1 MNDNFSNKSIN
12 LKGINIKRTNK
23 KNIIKDN
30 NNLNQNIT
38 NDPTNINNIENK
50 EKKQKYNY
58 NFSKIIREGKN
69 LSDNEEN
76 HDKIQYNCNLC
87 LNSLNIDIANKLN
100 AFCLLTFINQKKDS
114 NYVYYLNNRIFKNI
128 DKFKG
133 IDNFIFIRNLY
144 RASQN
149 LLKIENNYF
158 YALYYCELAKNISK
172 KSQIDDNSKY
182 LLNQLLNEINQEISQ
197 YINRKKNLLNNVKSY
212 SMEQVYYIKNI
223 LDGIEK
229 ENNFDNNQYYLINKK
244 WVEKAKYF
252 FDEYEKLRKSTI
264 KEDFDFF
271 MQHSFNSEKVYKY
284 YIDNLNNN
292 PLNYNDLLVPIFP
305 GPINNYSITLF
316 KDFWYDSLKI
326 DSQENYFIKEGLEIN
341 KDYYL
346 IKEDSWKCLNVLF
359 QSTNEIIRKGND
371 YDLKIIKC
379 IIFDKSLKNEKKR
392 IELRRKY
399 IQISKKKNVFD
410 LKLKI
415 LRFFDNNNNEM
426 NEKYQNTNIQN
437 INLTKKIKFYILDYN
452 KKSDLSE
459 IIIAY
464 VNSIE
469 SIKYDIQEINVD
481 DSLIM
486 ENFPY
491 DGLKKKNILLI
502 EINNENEKKF
512 LNENDNRCIQCNNLI
527 NKELNFKCEI
537 CNIFQ
542 FCSKICYSNNILHS
556 SFHFIFKDYLIEEFS
571 LKQLFETNLS
581 NIVKINSNHGL
592 SGLQNLGCTC
602 FLNSVIQCL
611 SNTEDLTKYFLL
623 NYYQQQMNMANKLG
637 AFGQFAEKYSNL
649 IKSLWNDLNYPPKT
663 INPQL
668 FVNLIRKQF
677 PNFLPNVQQD
687 AHEFLSLFLDTL
699 HEDINRISIKQ
710 YINLKEKQIGEDDIT
725 ASNRWWKSHKLRED
739 SIVSDLFYG
748 QYKSD
753 IKCLS
758 CKKSSITYDPFM
770 FLPLPIPSF
779 INIKTTIKLFYRK
792 KCFFFDFSVSND
804 STLLDMKNRCFE
816 LDGLNELGEKNI
828 HLLEGAVLNKEKIIT
843 KIIRNDNE
851 LIIDYL
857 KNDSEICFFRKESL
871 DCFNI
876 YCYPIKITEESGFFT
891 NKKIINFLSYP
902 LGISVNF
909 NTSLE
914 NLNLIIQSE
923 FCHMIKTDLKGK
935 LFNLLIY
942 HNYEIKGLHFFSTKP
957 TCEFCNQTFN
967 LSSPFCALNSHFSNN
982 DNLGKIVNKIQ
993 NERPFILLFLSNF
1006 YLLNSFLYSN
1016 MQLDLS
1022 YYISQPIC
1030 QKNDSLNIYDC
1041 LELFKKEEKL
1051 NDNEWYCNQCKN
1063 HKSALKK
1070 VLIYR
1075 APNYLV
1081 IHLKRFQ
1088 VNNNFIIKG
1097 ECKKNEL
1104 FVNFPIKNFSL
1115 FNYVIGPNKNTAIY
1129 DLYGV
1134 VEHFGGLQYGH
1145 YIAKC
1150 KNFEH
1155 WYKYNDSHVS
1165 EISEKDIVTPNAY
1178 LLFYKKLILEDNI

>member
-346 IKEDSWKCLNVLF
+346 IKEVSWKCLNVLF

-437 INLTKKIKFYILDYN
+437 INLTKKIKFYILDYS

-491 DGLKKKNILLI
+491 DGLKKK
-502 EINNENEKKF
+502 
-512 LNENDNRCIQCNNLI
+512 
-527 NKELNFKCEI
+527 
-537 CNIFQ
+537 
-542 FCSKICYSNNILHS
+542 YPSN
-556 SFHFIFKDYLIEEFS
+556 
-571 LKQLFETNLS
+571 
-581 NIVKINSNHGL
+581 
-592 SGLQNLGCTC
+592 
-602 FLNSVIQCL
+602 
-611 SNTEDLTKYFLL
+611 
-623 NYYQQQMNMANKLG
+623 
-637 AFGQFAEKYSNL
+637 
-649 IKSLWNDLNYPPKT
+649 
-663 INPQL
+663 
-668 FVNLIRKQF
+668 
-677 PNFLPNVQQD
+677 
-687 AHEFLSLFLDTL
+687 
-699 HEDINRISIKQ
+699 
-710 YINLKEKQIGEDDIT
+710 
-725 ASNRWWKSHKLRED
+725 
-739 SIVSDLFYG
+739 
-748 QYKSD
+748 
-753 IKCLS
+753 
-758 CKKSSITYDPFM
+758 
-770 FLPLPIPSF
+770 
-779 INIKTTIKLFYRK
+779 
-792 KCFFFDFSVSND
+792 
-804 STLLDMKNRCFE
+804 
-816 LDGLNELGEKNI
+816 
-828 HLLEGAVLNKEKIIT
+828 
-843 KIIRNDNE
+843 
-851 LIIDYL
+851 
-857 KNDSEICFFRKESL
+857 
-871 DCFNI
+871 
-876 YCYPIKITEESGFFT
+876 
-891 NKKIINFLSYP
+891 
-902 LGISVNF
+902 
-909 NTSLE
+909 
-914 NLNLIIQSE
+914 
-923 FCHMIKTDLKGK
+923 
-935 LFNLLIY
+935 
-942 HNYEIKGLHFFSTKP
+942 
-957 TCEFCNQTFN
+957 
-967 LSSPFCALNSHFSNN
+967 
-982 DNLGKIVNKIQ
+982 
-993 NERPFILLFLSNF
+993 
-1006 YLLNSFLYSN
+1006 
-1016 MQLDLS
+1016 
-1022 YYISQPIC
+1022 
-1030 QKNDSLNIYDC
+1030 
-1041 LELFKKEEKL
+1041 
-1051 NDNEWYCNQCKN
+1051 
-1063 HKSALKK
+1063 
-1070 VLIYR
+1070 
-1075 APNYLV
+1075 
-1081 IHLKRFQ
+1081 
-1088 VNNNFIIKG
+1088 
-1097 ECKKNEL
+1097 
-1104 FVNFPIKNFSL
+1104 
-1115 FNYVIGPNKNTAIY
+1115 
-1129 DLYGV
+1129 
-1134 VEHFGGLQYGH
+1134 
-1145 YIAKC
+1145 
-1150 KNFEH
+1150 
-1155 WYKYNDSHVS
+1155 
-1165 EISEKDIVTPNAY
+1165 
-1178 LLFYKKLILEDNI
+1178 

>member
-1 MNDNFSNKSIN
+1 
-12 LKGINIKRTNK
+12 
-23 KNIIKDN
+23 
-30 NNLNQNIT
+30 
-38 NDPTNINNIENK
+38 
-50 EKKQKYNY
+50 
-58 NFSKIIREGKN
+58 
-69 LSDNEEN
+69 
-76 HDKIQYNCNLC
+76 
-87 LNSLNIDIANKLN
+87 
-100 AFCLLTFINQKKDS
+100 
-114 NYVYYLNNRIFKNI
+114 
-128 DKFKG
+128 
-133 IDNFIFIRNLY
+133 
-144 RASQN
+144 
-149 LLKIENNYF
+149 
-158 YALYYCELAKNISK
+158 
-172 KSQIDDNSKY
+172 
-182 LLNQLLNEINQEISQ
+182 
-197 YINRKKNLLNNVKSY
+197 
-212 SMEQVYYIKNI
+212 
-223 LDGIEK
+223 
-229 ENNFDNNQYYLINKK
+229 
-244 WVEKAKYF
+244 
-252 FDEYEKLRKSTI
+252 
-264 KEDFDFF
+264 
-271 MQHSFNSEKVYKY
+271 
-284 YIDNLNNN
+284 
-292 PLNYNDLLVPIFP
+292 
-305 GPINNYSITLF
+305 
-316 KDFWYDSLKI
+316 
-326 DSQENYFIKEGLEIN
+326 
-341 KDYYL
+341 
-346 IKEDSWKCLNVLF
+346 
-359 QSTNEIIRKGND
+359 
-371 YDLKIIKC
+371 
-379 IIFDKSLKNEKKR
+379 
-392 IELRRKY
+392 
-399 IQISKKKNVFD
+399 
-410 LKLKI
+410 
-415 LRFFDNNNNEM
+415 
-426 NEKYQNTNIQN
+426 
-437 INLTKKIKFYILDYN
+437 
-452 KKSDLSE
+452 
-459 IIIAY
+459 
-464 VNSIE
+464 
-469 SIKYDIQEINVD
+469 
-481 DSLIM
+481 
-486 ENFPY
+486 
-491 DGLKKKNILLI
+491 
-502 EINNENEKKF
+502 
-512 LNENDNRCIQCNNLI
+512 
-527 NKELNFKCEI
+527 
-537 CNIFQ
+537 
-542 FCSKICYSNNILHS
+542 
-556 SFHFIFKDYLIEEFS
+556 
-571 LKQLFETNLS
+571 
-581 NIVKINSNHGL
+581 
-592 SGLQNLGCTC
+592 
-602 FLNSVIQCL
+602 
-611 SNTEDLTKYFLL
+611 
-623 NYYQQQMNMANKLG
+623 
-637 AFGQFAEKYSNL
+637 
-649 IKSLWNDLNYPPKT
+649 
-663 INPQL
+663 
-668 FVNLIRKQF
+668 
-677 PNFLPNVQQD
+677 
-687 AHEFLSLFLDTL
+687 
-699 HEDINRISIKQ
+699 
-710 YINLKEKQIGEDDIT
+710 
-725 ASNRWWKSHKLRED
+725 
-739 SIVSDLFYG
+739 
-748 QYKSD
+748 
-753 IKCLS
+753 
-758 CKKSSITYDPFM
+758 M